1 MFKVNNK
8 ETTTLLMFEIV
19 NFEKVNTDWVG
30 SHFMGKAVKPLSDM
44 LAWSLNLKAEAK
56 QSLGELNDDN
66 YNTAQKIKFCVNTP
80 LLNVS
85 KSVESCE
92 FIYIY

>member
-44 LAWSLNLKAEAK
+44 LA
-56 QSLGELNDDN
+56 
-66 YNTAQKIKFCVNTP
+66 
-80 LLNVS
+80 
-85 KSVESCE
+85 
-92 FIYIY
+92 